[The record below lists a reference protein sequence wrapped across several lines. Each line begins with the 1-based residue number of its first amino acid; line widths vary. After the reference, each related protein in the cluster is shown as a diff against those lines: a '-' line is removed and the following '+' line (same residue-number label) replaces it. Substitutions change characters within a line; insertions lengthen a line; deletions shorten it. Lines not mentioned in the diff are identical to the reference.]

1 MTKAQ
6 IKKHCDRLMNTTPFK
21 IGSIVK
27 IEGLDNMKFVISRLY
42 INKDNN
48 VYNPEYNDLLYDY
61 ILTADLLS
69 VDNHNC
75 LNTDSV
81 NTVLL
86 KQTLISK

>member
-21 IGSIVK
+21 VGSIVK

-42 INKDNN
+42 IDKENN
-48 VYNPEYNDLLYDY
+48 DHNPEYDDLYYNY

-75 LNTDSV
+75 LNRNSV